1 MYRNCKELKVT
12 QKTVILF
19 LRQCPTKLKTLFCR
33 DYRPMPGLDRYD
45 NEDLDDENY
54 DAMSIGDRAAAEQ
67 ELRRRDRDEG
77 RIRRDDRDLLY
88 GKSQIINFKEG
99 RSSSSHLYFFVC
111 YTISPPIIVNGF

>member
-1 MYRNCKELKVT
+1 
-12 QKTVILF
+12 
-19 LRQCPTKLKTLFCR
+19 
-33 DYRPMPGLDRYD
+33 MPGLDRYD